1 MREIKFR
8 AWDEEDKWMGEVTT
22 IDFDENFCYIKTR
35 HVEDENQFDMN
46 GTPIMQYTGLKDKNG
61 KEIYEGDI
69 LKITCKFELRKGIE
83 IDVVEWVDSCISFGC
98 SDWLLYELASNH
110 EDGEQ
115 EFEVIGNIYENPE
128 LLEESQNESK

>member
-8 AWDEEDKWMGEVTT
+8 VWDKKENEMYDWDKIIHFDQETMCMMT
-22 IDFDENFCYIKTR
+22 ILSEAPNDNDW
-35 HVEDENQFDMN
+35 VWSQF
-46 GTPIMQYTGLKDKNG
+46 TGLNDKNN

-83 IDVVEWVDSCISFGC
+83 VDVVDWADNCYGFGC
-98 SDWLLYELASNH
+98 SDWNLFELANNQKK
-110 EDGEQ
+110 GKQ

-128 LLEESQNESK
+128 LLQ